1 MANEN
6 GFTGSFNSPVD
17 DNANQN
23 IAKVTPAS
31 PSPTPITPSNG
42 FGAGGTVVDDSH
54 ENTSVVNN
62 TNVNAHTDVFKKPE
76 EPKPIPTP
84 QPKPE
89 PQPQPEPQPKPK
101 PEPEPN
107 PEPKPKDPPKP
118 EGPPVITPVAEPKV
132 KNTDAPTAAGIGIVS
147 SAANAAVVD
156 SMKNKNNETR
166 VSTGFSLGGGYAGG
180 NGTNARVIGGVG
192 TLVYGNNKLAG
203 YVSTGVSQENV
214 NGTNVGNVAT
224 EVGVT
229 KKLDKASLNA
239 HVNTS
244 HVFGSQKENLKDG
257 AAVSSYGAGFRVGYD
272 VKEKTNIFA
281 GYDANRNT
289 DKNGQHFNSQNIKI
303 GLSTQVSET
312 SKHDIRA
319 YVTGQ
324 AGLDKNSSSGGFVGV
339 SMKFDNKATTGHVPV
354 IPLKT
359 PTPAPTP
366 KEEPALNFK
375 LSSAELFDHDK
386 YVIKDSAKPQ
396 LDEFAKKLLDPKLL
410 ANGKSMQDLLKENKQ
425 TIQLLSNTDAT
436 GSKRYN
442 ETLSMNRGFAVRNY
456 LAEKGVDP
464 KILDVIANGETKAQ
478 YDDKAIAQMRKS
490 GMKDAAIKEK
500 IADDRNVTISI
511 PGQYTLAKGQS
522 LPKNAVVIDG
532 KNPKVGPS
540 GSEELL
546 AKSNEPAKS
555 TVSDTLDKIRKDG
568 HSAVQNVKE
577 QLEQGKV
584 TVQNMIANGLETVA
598 NKVKSDTAMPTHEQ
612 SHAHV
617 QTQDKRLQ
625 SEMRI

>member
-6 GFTGSFNSPVD
+6 EFTGSFNSPVD

-23 IAKVTPAS
+23 IARVTPAS
-31 PSPTPITPSNG
+31 PSPTPITPSNE
-42 FGAGGTVVDDSH
+42 FDAGGTVVDDSH

-76 EPKPIPTP
+76 EPKP
-84 QPKPE
+84 
-89 PQPQPEPQPKPK
+89 
-101 PEPEPN
+101 EPEPT

-244 HVFGSQKENLKDG
+244 HVFGSQKENLKNG

-366 KEEPALNFK
+366 TPKEEPALNFK
-375 LSSAELFDHDK
+375 LSSAELFDHNK

>member
-1 MANEN
+1 M
-6 GFTGSFNSPVD
+6 
-17 DNANQN
+17 
-23 IAKVTPAS
+23 
-31 PSPTPITPSNG
+31 
-42 FGAGGTVVDDSH
+42 
-54 ENTSVVNN
+54 
-62 TNVNAHTDVFKKPE
+62 
-76 EPKPIPTP
+76 
-84 QPKPE
+84 
-89 PQPQPEPQPKPK
+89 
-101 PEPEPN
+101 
-107 PEPKPKDPPKP
+107 
-118 EGPPVITPVAEPKV
+118 